1 MVRKYT
7 TMKKAISVYNKRGVD
22 RDLSNPDFQTIA
34 SKYQNYDEERS
45 KERMR
50 KRQEKLRW
58 GCK

>member
-34 SKYQNYDEERS
+34 RKYQNYDEERS

-50 KRQEKLRW
+50 KRQEKLR
-58 GCK
+58 